1 MKFLGYIVR
10 NARRNPVR
18 SLLTIASVTVCLFL
32 LMIMI
37 SFLSI
42 SHEVSSSLRVYNR
55 LVTMSSQGFGQPV
68 PVVRVNE
75 IAQLDGV
82 IATTPFMWYGG
93 KYNEEVM
100 PFAQFGVDPH
110 NIFTIY
116 NELTIPPDQLRAFQ
130 EDRAGCVIGVKLAE
144 DRHLKLGDRL
154 PLKDGVFPVNLDLT
168 VRGIFDGPP
177 NRDRR
182 LCMFR
187 WDYLDEAMKRS
198 LGDRWKGNAGLIV
211 AKCKTAQVMPILSK
225 RIDEL
230 YANSSTPT
238 DTESEEGFNQK
249 FAEMI
254 GDIRA
259 LIRNVGMAVVF
270 SLICVSGNAM
280 AMSMRERTTEI
291 AVLKAMGF
299 GKLLVV
305 FFVLVEAM
313 LVSGLGGVLGAFGS
327 KLFFDVVD
335 VARYSAGMLP
345 FFYVP
350 WTTAIFGFAVSVAIG
365 LASGLVPALSAA
377 NLSVV
382 TGLRKV
388 I

>member
-1 MKFLGYIVR
+1 MKFLGYIIR

-32 LMIMI
+32 LMILI
-37 SFLSI
+37 SFVSI
-42 SHEVSSSLRVYNR
+42 NSEVNSSLRIYNR

-68 PVVRVNE
+68 AIVRVNE

-82 IATTPFMWYGG
+82 VAATPFMWYGG
-93 KYNEEVM
+93 KYNEEIM
-100 PFAQFGVDPH
+100 PFAQFGVDP
-110 NIFTIY
+110 NTIFTIY
-116 NELTIPPDQLRAFQ
+116 DELTIPRDQLRGFQ
-130 EDRAGCVIGVKLAE
+130 EDRAGCVIGAKLAE
-144 DRHLKLGDRL
+144 DRHLKVGDRL
-154 PLKDGVFPVNLDLT
+154 PLKEGTFPVNLDLT
-168 VRGIFDGPP
+168 IRGIYDGPP

-182 LCMFR
+182 MCMFR
-187 WDYLDEAMKRS
+187 WDFLDETMKRQV
-198 LGDRWKGNAGLIV
+198 GDRWEGNAGLVV
-211 AKCKTAQVMPILSK
+211 AKCKNAQVMPVLSK
-225 RIDEL
+225 RIDEM

-238 DTESEEGFNQK
+238 KTQTEEAFGET

-259 LIRNVGMAVVF
+259 FIRNVGMAVVF

-299 GKLLVV
+299 GKSLVI
-305 FFVLVEAM
+305 FFVLAEAV
-313 LVSGLGGVLGAFGS
+313 LVSGLGGVLGALGS
-327 KLFFDVVD
+327 KLFFDMVD
-335 VARYSAGMLP
+335 IARYTAGFLP
-345 FFYVP
+345 FFYIP
-350 WTTAIFGFAVSVAIG
+350 WTTALFGLAVSVGIG

-377 NLSVV
+377 SLSVV

-388 I
+388 V